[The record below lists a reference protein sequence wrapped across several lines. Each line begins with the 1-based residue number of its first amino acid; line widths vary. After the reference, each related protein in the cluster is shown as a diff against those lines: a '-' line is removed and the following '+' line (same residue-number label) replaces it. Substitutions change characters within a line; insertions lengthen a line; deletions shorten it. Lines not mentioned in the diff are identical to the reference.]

1 MNTKE
6 YVASLFADYE
16 QTAALAEFKEELQ
29 TNLDDRIKSLVQ
41 KDMSE
46 QEAFK
51 KATTELGDI
60 SALADELSLKKRRE
74 VFEDAYLGIRKYIK
88 PPRVAAYV
96 LAGACALFG
105 IASSLIAFLGMDARF
120 APEGLQIQTNTRLT
134 AFFAVLMFFTVVSVC
149 LFTFLGTTQETASR
163 YPMSAKR
170 GLWYTLAAGLIS
182 FGIILFPL
190 TYFAVGRGLLEALAT
205 LIPFVLPGIGLLVF
219 LILTEKNHLKPWVTD
234 RISEETKQAEEIW
247 KNPALSARFGMF
259 SGAIWILA
267 IGLFVLLGILMGFQF
282 SWFVFVLAI
291 AAELVLQGVM
301 IKNKE
306 ETK

>member
-16 QTAALAEFKEELQ
+16 ETTELAEFKEELQ

-41 KDMSE
+41 KDMNE
-46 QEAFK
+46 QDAFN

-74 VFEDAYLGIRKYIK
+74 VFEDAYLGIRKYMK
-88 PPRVAAYV
+88 SRRVAAYV
-96 LAGACALFG
+96 LAGASVLFG
-105 IASSLIAFLGMDARF
+105 IVSALLVFLAMDTRF
-120 APEGLQIQTNTRLT
+120 VPEALQIHTDIRLT
-134 AFFAVLMFFTVVSVC
+134 AFFATLMFFTVIGAC

-163 YPMSAKR
+163 YPMTIKR
-170 GLWYTLAAGLIS
+170 GLWYTLAALLLS
-182 FGIILFPL
+182 LGITLFPL
-190 TYFAVGRGLLEALAT
+190 TYYATGGGLMEALAT

-219 LILTEKNHLKPWVTD
+219 LVLTEKNHLKPWVTE
-234 RISEETKQAEEIW
+234 RISEETKRAEELW
-247 KNPALSARFGMF
+247 KNPALAARFGMF

-267 IGLFVLLGILMGFQF
+267 IGLFVLLGLLMGFQY
-282 SWFVFVLAI
+282 SWFVFVLAV
-291 AAELVLQGVM
+291 AGELVLQGVM
-301 IKNKE
+301 IKSKG

>member
-16 QTAALAEFKEELQ
+16 QTTELAEFKEELQ

-41 KDMSE
+41 KDMNE

-60 SALADELSLKKRRE
+60 SALADELSLKRRQE
-74 VFEDAYLGIRKYIK
+74 VFRDAYLGIRKYMK
-88 PPRVAAYV
+88 SRRVVAYV

-105 IASSLIAFLGMDARF
+105 IASSLITFLAMDTRF
-120 APEGLQIQTNTRLT
+120 VPEELQIHTNERLT

-149 LFTFLGTTQETASR
+149 LFTFLGTTQETAGR
-163 YPMSAKR
+163 HPMSARR
-170 GLWYTLAAGLIS
+170 GLWYTLAAGFIS

-190 TYFAVGRGLLEALAT
+190 TYFAVGRGLMEALAT
-205 LIPFVLPGIGLLVF
+205 LIPFVLPGLGLLIF
-219 LILTEKNHLKPWVTD
+219 LILTEKNHLKPWVTE

-267 IGLFVLLGILMGFQF
+267 LGLFVLLGILIGFQF
-282 SWFVFVLAI
+282 SWFVFVLAV
-291 AAELVLQGVM
+291 AVQLVLQGRM
-301 IKNKE
+301 IKNKGE
-306 ETK
+306 AK